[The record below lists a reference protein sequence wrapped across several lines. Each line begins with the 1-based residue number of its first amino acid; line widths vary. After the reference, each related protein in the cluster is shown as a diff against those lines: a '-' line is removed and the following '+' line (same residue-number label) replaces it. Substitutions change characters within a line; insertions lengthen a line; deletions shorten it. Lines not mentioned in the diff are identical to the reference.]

1 MDPSHWTTPKSL
13 AFSPA
18 GKYLMDFPPEF
29 PIKVCFYDFSLPH
42 PAIPNDHDHIEINFI
57 YKGTGSFT
65 IDGRVYSAD
74 QGDVFII
81 NSAVFHL
88 LEAADPENFGTLA
101 IYFMPEIIHQP
112 GTGDLDSEF
121 LLLFRNCQQSFN
133 PKVSLSPEGSRE
145 VLQLIDRISEE
156 LWGQREFYRIAV
168 KNLLC
173 QILLILNR
181 TTKLP
186 YTGTGG
192 LNLRPRDI
200 SRLKPLFDCVHG
212 HYSQKLT
219 LRELARVSKMS
230 VTHLC
235 RYFKQVTG
243 KTITE
248 YITRYRIDR
257 AKEMLIEDERSIT
270 WIASEVG
277 FESHS
282 YFDRVFHEVTR
293 MTPHDFRKRF
303 APRVRVDNP

>member
-29 PIKVCFYDFSLPH
+29 PIRVCFYDFSLPH
-42 PAIPNDHDHIEINFI
+42 PAIPNNHDHLEINYI
-57 YKGTGSFT
+57 YKGSGNFV
-65 IDGRVYSAD
+65 IGGRAYSAE

-81 NSAVFHL
+81 NRAVFHL
-88 LEAADPENFGTLA
+88 LEAGDPENFGTLA
-101 IYFMPEIIHQP
+101 IYFMPALIHEP
-112 GTGDLDSEF
+112 GMSDRDLEY
-121 LLLFRNCQQSFN
+121 LMLFQDCTQGFN
-133 PKVSLSPEGSRE
+133 PKVALSPESSRE
-145 VLQLIDRISEE
+145 VLQLIDSISEE
-156 LWGQREFYRIAV
+156 LWGQREFYRIAA

-181 TTKLP
+181 SAKVQ
-186 YTGTGG
+186 YGRIGEFH
-192 LNLRPRDI
+192 LRPRDMG
-200 SRLKPLFDCVHG
+200 RLKPLFDSVQK

-219 LRELARVSKMS
+219 LRELAQVSKMS
-230 VTHLC
+230 VTYLC
-235 RYFKQVTG
+235 RYFKKVTG

-293 MTPHDFRKRF
+293 MTPHEFRNRF
-303 APRVRVDNP
+303 APRVRVDLS